1 MREITGY
8 LKMLGSGKV
17 TGNQAGKSFVHYS
30 SVEIGD
36 EVLIKVRTAQALGD
50 YISRGL
56 NDSGPVTLYLIGKLI
71 IAVKLANGKIYYW
84 KRGMLSPILL
94 TLIGLW
100 LGGFVGFLVTKSTF
114 LSIIGAIAV
123 TALVARSE
131 INQVFV
137 YQPKFSA
144 MGGVPLKS

>member
-1 MREITGY
+1 MREVTGV

-17 TGNQAGKSFVHYS
+17 TGNQLGKSFVYYS

-56 NDSGPVTLYLIGKLI
+56 DGSGSVTLYLIGKLI
-71 IAVKLANGKIYYW
+71 IAVKLQNGKVYYW

-94 TLIGLW
+94 TFLGLW
-100 LGGFVGFLVTKSTF
+100 LGGFLGVLTTKSMS
-114 LSIIGAIAV
+114 LAILGGIAV
-123 TALVARSE
+123 AAIFARKEVS
-131 INQVFV
+131 QVFI

-144 MGGVPLKS
+144 MGGIPLKS